1 MVQKLSGGRAK
12 VGSAQLGNG
21 LALCS
26 KKIPIANRGDSE
38 VDTGFDLPAKAVVLD
53 CWVDVKTLEAT
64 GTTKTID
71 VGLLSS
77 ETGGDADGLLDGVS
91 TASAF
96 IVQGTLTNGTLTL
109 GALLRDASGVSVA
122 YSRKNH
128 LTDSVAAKSVSYTL
142 GSAHTEVVGEI
153 HLLYAILR

>member
-12 VGSAQLGNG
+12 VGQAQLGNG
-21 LALCS
+21 VALAS
-26 KKIPIANRGDSE
+26 KKIPISDRGASE

-53 CWVDVKTLEAT
+53 VWVDIRTLEAT
-64 GTTKTID
+64 ASTKTID

-77 ETGGDADGLLDGVS
+77 ETGGDADGFLDGVS
-91 TASAF
+91 TASALAA
-96 IVQGTLTNGTLTL
+96 QGTLTNGTLTL

-128 LTDSVAAKSVSYTL
+128 LTDSVAAKSVTYTL
-142 GSAHTEVVGEI
+142 GGAHTEVAGDI
-153 HLLYAILR
+153 HILYAILR

>member
-12 VGSAQLGNG
+12 LGAAQLGNG
-21 LALCS
+21 VALMS
-26 KKIPIANRGDSE
+26 KKLPINNRGDSE

-53 CWVDVKTLEAT
+53 VWVDIRTLEAT

-77 ETGGDADGLLDGVS
+77 ETGGDADGFLDGVS
-91 TASAF
+91 TASAN
-96 IVQGTLTNGTLTL
+96 IVAGTLAGGVITR

-122 YSRKNH
+122 YSRANY
-128 LTDSVAAKSVSYTL
+128 LTDAKAAKSVSYTL
-142 GSAHTEVVGEI
+142 GSAHTEVVGDI
-153 HLLYAILR
+153 HIWYALIR

>member
-12 VGSAQLGNG
+12 VGQAQLGNG
-21 LALCS
+21 VALAS
-26 KKIPIANRGDSE
+26 KKIPITTKTGSE

-53 CWVDVKTLEAT
+53 VWVDIRTLEAT
-64 GTTKTID
+64 GSTKTID

-77 ETGGDADGLLDGVS
+77 ETGGDADGFLDGVS
-91 TASAF
+91 TASALAA
-96 IVQGTLTNGTLTL
+96 QGTTTQGTLTL

-128 LTDSVAAKSVSYTL
+128 LSDSVDAKSVSYTL
-142 GSAHTEVVGEI
+142 GSSHTELVGDI
-153 HLLYAILR
+153 HIWYAVLR